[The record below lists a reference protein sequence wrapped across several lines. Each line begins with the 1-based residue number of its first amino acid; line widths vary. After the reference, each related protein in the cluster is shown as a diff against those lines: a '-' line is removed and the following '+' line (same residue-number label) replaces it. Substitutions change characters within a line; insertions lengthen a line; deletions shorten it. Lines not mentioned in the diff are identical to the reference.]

1 MGRNDTALIGLGS
14 AIPANAATVA
24 AMSGPITTLTTS
36 PDLACNAD
44 VSGGSD
50 APHFE
55 FGASCLTAVV
65 ASGTLNTPADYS
77 LPGFPDAEIRLQD
90 WSPIT
95 QETSGSGTLLDPDV
109 ISTVVAGDRIK
120 VTQIDTYASG
130 SSSFTTSV
138 EVENVGDTALEPI
151 VYRVADCARTQYDVL
166 SYAAAPTGD
175 GSAACNSIRGIPTG
189 PWGEGTTPGDDLAQ
203 LVPLTEGSKFEVD
216 QGRGIGAHIA
226 LAAEFSD
233 IALTLGGARDN
244 YIGLSWKLDLA
255 PGASSTVA
263 FQTHFSTND
272 KRAVPVEL
280 TSEDSG
286 HGENTV
292 TASFGSAEAPVALSG
307 GSLVRLPAGASY
319 VEGSSTIGEPMVIG
333 DVLMF
338 TAPIG
343 TTDTSF
349 SFRVAGGEAGVVGDL
364 ELVGSTADGVDY
376 VQTTLPIEIAP
387 FTPEPSP
394 TPTPTLAPTST
405 PTASVSASPTA
416 TATTSA
422 TASASATT
430 TPASTP
436 PSGALA
442 TTGVDSNLA
451 PLGIGAGV
459 IVLLG
464 AGLAM
469 LALRRRS
476 KNDAR

>member
-1 MGRNDTALIGLGS
+1 MTPGEEILQLISLTPGGTCGVGMRRDVLLGLDE
-14 AIPANAATVA
+14 PN
-24 AMSGPITTLTTS
+24 PE
-36 PDLACNAD
+36 PF
-44 VSGGSD
+44 SGGEHSNWQ
-50 APHFE
+50 P
-55 FGASCLTAVV
+55 
-65 ASGTLNTPADYS
+65 
-77 LPGFPDAEIRLQD
+77 
-90 WSPIT
+90 
-95 QETSGSGTLLDPDV
+95 
-109 ISTVVAGDRIK
+109 
-120 VTQIDTYASG
+120 IDTIMAASWQL
-130 SSSFTTSV
+130 
-138 EVENVGDTALEPI
+138 DLEPGTSSTI
-151 VYRVADCARTQYDVL
+151 KLQTHY
-166 SYAAAPTGD
+166 
-175 GSAACNSIRGIPTG
+175 SAA
-189 PWGEGTTPGDDLAQ
+189 GEQ
-203 LVPLTEGSKFEVD
+203 
-216 QGRGIGAHIA
+216 
-226 LAAEFSD
+226 
-233 IALTLGGARDN
+233 
-244 YIGLSWKLDLA
+244 
-255 PGASSTVA
+255 
-263 FQTHFSTND
+263 
-272 KRAVPVEL
+272 AVPVTL
-280 TSEDSG
+280 TSSEGGD
-286 HGENTV
+286 GESTV
-292 TASFGSAEAPVALSG
+292 TASFGTEDAPAAVSG
-307 GSLVRLPAGASY
+307 GPRITLPAGTSY
-319 VEGSSTIGEPMVIG
+319 VEGSSTIGEPIVVG

-338 TAPIG
+338 AAPVG
-343 TTDTSF
+343 STDTSF